1 MPTEANGSV
10 TIALVIQTLNR
21 GRKMIRNRRKLMDK
35 FIMCEVIR
43 GKITELE
50 NMSMAN
56 SYKVYLRIKQLKR
69 QLEALE
75 NEKNN

>member
-1 MPTEANGSV
+1 
-10 TIALVIQTLNR
+10 
-21 GRKMIRNRRKLMDK
+21 MDK

-50 NMSMAN
+50 NMSIMAN